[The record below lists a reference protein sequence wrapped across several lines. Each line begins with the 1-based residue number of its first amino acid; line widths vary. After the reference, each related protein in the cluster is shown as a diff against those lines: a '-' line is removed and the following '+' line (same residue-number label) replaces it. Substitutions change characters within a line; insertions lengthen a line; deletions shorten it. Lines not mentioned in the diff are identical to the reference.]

1 MLPSQKFLNV
11 KPKTKTNRPESQLTN
26 AFSFSYRDI
35 AMGKS

>member
-11 KPKTKTNRPESQLTN
+11 KPKTKTNRPEPQMTN
-26 AFSFSYRDI
+26 VFPFSYREI